1 MQSLQDDNPRLQET
15 LGRASNFLNLVAL
28 LTALLSAVAI
38 VLGTRSFA
46 AWGAHRWPAEEWRHA
61 QRQGRMH
68 RHHWPRLRQRQCPS
82 LAVFRPIR
90 QIPTPINQWIALL
103 ISEH

>member
-1 MQSLQDDNPRLQET
+1 MIAKRHHS
-15 LGRASNFLNLVAL
+15 GRRVTRKIHIIRSI
-28 LTALLSAVAI
+28 SAK
-38 VLGTRSFA
+38 GGSFA

-90 QIPTPINQWIALL
+90 QIPTPISKWIALL